1 MLDELDRL
9 NLTSSTMV
17 VLHSDH
23 GYSLGEHG
31 EWQKFSNF
39 EHGTRVP
46 LIIRVPWL
54 PQAAGVRT
62 SAQAELVDIFP
73 TLNDALDVRYDPARE
88 GGTLDG
94 ESLMPV
100 LKDPTFGGKNY
111 SISQYPRCPVDR
123 AVPWKSNVCEFVDR
137 SLIPFMGY
145 TIRTADW
152 RFTQW
157 LEWNGALLRPD
168 WDKPVANELYSHKDD
183 DGYDF
188 NKFENV
194 NQNETYPEVVTELRQ
209 ILRQVVGNFT
219 RLY

>member
-1 MLDELDRL
+1 MIPNVPTQVGAVLDELDRL

-94 ESLMPV
+94 ES
-100 LKDPTFGGKNY
+100 
-111 SISQYPRCPVDR
+111 SCQC
-123 AVPWKSNVCEFVDR
+123 
-137 SLIPFMGY
+137 
-145 TIRTADW
+145 
-152 RFTQW
+152 
-157 LEWNGALLRPD
+157 
-168 WDKPVANELYSHKDD
+168 
-183 DGYDF
+183 
-188 NKFENV
+188 
-194 NQNETYPEVVTELRQ
+194 
-209 ILRQVVGNFT
+209 
-219 RLY
+219 